1 MIPGFRDPT
10 RSEERTMN
18 ESAEEILAAAAE
30 YFWPALMGDSPRL
43 SVSATVAGDQRDLSL
58 SVHRELSNFVEC
70 YRTSLRGE
78 TEDSLEEPG
87 DIVTRDIE
95 VKIPPKQGEQQGTTA
110 TATLAVR
117 LAHDGDGELTG
128 NVAPFRNSGMVID
141 YWDRSHVAV
150 NARPFHA
157 ALICGEARNPRNPTA
172 VDSALEE
179 FLRLA
184 EPPAHD
190 DWQSTEKLREAY
202 KQGYLKAIKQ
212 LKADVEDALADLTT
226 PETSGS
232 ERGPDRLSRRFP
244 IDPRGRGGLSGGSGR
259 GISPLH
265 FHDLDGELVDD
276 RWRFTGTIEPNAQ
289 THDG

>member
-1 MIPGFRDPT
+1 
-10 RSEERTMN
+10 
-18 ESAEEILAAAAE
+18 
-30 YFWPALMGDSPRL
+30 
-43 SVSATVAGDQRDLSL
+43 
-58 SVHRELSNFVEC
+58 
-70 YRTSLRGE
+70 
-78 TEDSLEEPG
+78 
-87 DIVTRDIE
+87 
-95 VKIPPKQGEQQGTTA
+95 
-110 TATLAVR
+110 
-117 LAHDGDGELTG
+117 
-128 NVAPFRNSGMVID
+128 MVID

-150 NARPFHA
+150 NACPFHA

-212 LKADVEDALADLTT
+212 LKADVKDVLANLTT

-265 FHDLDGELVDD
+265 FHDLDGEFVDD
-276 RWRFTGTIEPNAQ
+276 RWRFTGTIEPSVQ
-289 THDG
+289 THDGWDCVVSLHRLGEGGDRLDVVPLSELTVESFDTTIEELDGGRFAIDAGKSISNVEFTGRSAVVDDAADIGEVELGLKGTLHTEDE